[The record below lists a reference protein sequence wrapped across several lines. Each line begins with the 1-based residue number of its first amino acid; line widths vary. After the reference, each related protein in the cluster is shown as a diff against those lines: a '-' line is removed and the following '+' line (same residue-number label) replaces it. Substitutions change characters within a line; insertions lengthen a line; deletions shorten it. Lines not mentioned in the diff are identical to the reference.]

1 LSGKSRLRDASNER
15 IHFTHKDQQGS
26 IKILDIAE
34 GNSDF
39 NLELDWKRL
48 SMRDNSGMYDSY
60 FIFIPIMGL
69 KVSTAITRTERQ
81 EGDLKS

>member
-1 LSGKSRLRDASNER
+1 MLQLENTP
-15 IHFTHKDQQGS
+15 HTQGS

-81 EGDLKS
+81 EGDLRS